1 MIPVLLTIE
10 GLYSYRTKQV
20 IDFKKL
26 NNARIFGIFG
36 AVGSGKSTV
45 LEAIT
50 LALFGQCERLDN
62 RDNKNYNLMNLA
74 SNKLYVSFEFEQNE
88 KKYQFN
94 YGNKRNSKNHA
105 DVKSPERSAFVWENG
120 FWTPLPSYN
129 AEQIIGLSYDNFRR
143 TIIIPQGKFQ
153 EFLQLNDADRT
164 RMVKDMFSLERFEF
178 YNKTEILFQQ
188 TQLELA
194 NYSGSLQELEQYS
207 EEAEL
212 LLKKELAE
220 LKQKGSEARKKLESI
235 NSELELLN
243 EAQRRDENLKTKLNI
258 YLKVQEQIPELNL
271 MTEKINQYKFVNEN
285 FSSDLH
291 QLKKLN
297 SILNENNAKLADF
310 EKQIETQRHNLSE
323 LRNFHTHLNKNKKEQ
338 IVWFKEKTELE
349 KLAEIKTLE
358 PRISELKLK
367 LEQSNFNL
375 EKLNKIIEDSLL
387 KESKFEKKSKELKSV
402 IDQKEE
408 LQKWLHW
415 FELKSRVKKQ
425 INESNSVFEKL
436 KNQLDAIEKK
446 QHELLLKFELEKTTD
461 LSNEIA
467 INQNLLSKILK
478 DKEELL
484 SLIGLQH
491 YATQLKE
498 GEPCPLCGSLN
509 HPQIINGEE
518 AQVALSTLETSYQ
531 QQKEKVEQLQL
542 IEKKILTYKTE
553 IQSLNIQIND
563 IKVKLTELNGELEQL
578 EKAKFA
584 IEINDSEKA
593 KKLLKACLDSESEL
607 QTLSHADSIRKQELK
622 KIMADKEQE
631 QIIQNELKLQFQSLQ
646 NRYESLNNSWEII
659 DPEKYNLMPANE
671 LLTFANNLKQQ
682 QLEIA
687 EKLIQTE
694 NEIQKAEQEFAVL
707 SGSQKTQLE
716 QLESFKIEK
725 QKLSQSI
732 NEKLMQ
738 SNFTS
743 IEQVEKILE
752 NSIDINQLETQVNNL
767 KIKIQKAKS
776 DWEEAE
782 QKAKEKPHHPEKWE
796 AVKQSKVAQDELITQ
811 LLGEYRAKELNL
823 KTLIEK
829 REKATILREIVE
841 KQKVR
846 LAYLSDLKNLFKAS
860 GFVRFVS
867 QVFLENLC
875 KQADQRFKKLT
886 RNQLSLELDDK
897 LNFVVRDFL
906 HNGQIRS
913 VKTLSGGQTF
923 QASLSLALALSDSF
937 NRSNSNSEHFFF
949 MDEGFGSLDQES
961 LRIVFEALQSLK
973 FENRIVGIISH
984 LEELQKE
991 IDTYITVSNSGE
1003 NGSTI
1008 NESWI

>member
-1 MIPVLLTIE
+1 MIPLLLTIE

-20 IDFKKL
+20 IDFEKL
-26 NNARIFGIFG
+26 NNARIFGVFG

-74 SNKLYVSFEFEQNE
+74 SNKLYVSFEFEHNE

-105 DVKSPERSAFVWENG
+105 DVKSPERSSFVWENG
-120 FWTPLPSYN
+120 FWTPLPSYD
-129 AEQIIGLSYDNFRR
+129 AEHIIGLSYDNFRR

-153 EFLQLNDADRT
+153 EFLQLNDAERT

-178 YNKTEILFQQ
+178 YNKTEVLFQQ

-194 NYSGSLQELEQYS
+194 NYSGSLQELEHYS

-212 LLKKELAE
+212 GLKKDLAE

-235 NSELELLN
+235 NSEFELLN
-243 EAQRRDENLKTKLNI
+243 EALRCDENLKIKLNLFI
-258 YLKVQEQIPELNL
+258 KVQERIPELNS
-271 MTEKINQYKFVNEN
+271 MTEKLNQYKYVNEN
-285 FSSDLH
+285 FSSDFL

-297 SILNENNAKLADF
+297 SILNDNNAKLADL
-310 EKQIETQRHNLSE
+310 EKQIDIQRLNLSE
-323 LRNFHTHLNKNKKEQ
+323 LRNLHAQLSKNKKEQ
-338 IVWFKEKTELE
+338 LVWFKEKTELE

-358 PRISELKLK
+358 PRIVELKIK
-367 LEQSNFNL
+367 LEQSNLNL
-375 EKLNKIIEDSLL
+375 EKLNKHIEDCFL
-387 KESKFEKKSKELKSV
+387 KESNFEKKSKELKSI

-408 LQKWLHW
+408 LQNWLHW
-415 FELKSRVKKQ
+415 FELKSRVQKQ
-425 INESNSVFEKL
+425 INESNSILEKL
-436 KNQLDAIEKK
+436 RNQVDKIEIK
-446 QHELLLKFELEKTTD
+446 QNELLLKFNLEKTTD
-461 LSNEIA
+461 LSNELLIH
-467 INQNLLSKILK
+467 QNTLNKLLK

-484 SLIGLQH
+484 SLVGLQH

-498 GEPCPLCGSLN
+498 GEPCPLCGSLD
-509 HPQIINGEE
+509 HPQVVNGKE
-518 AQVALSTLETSYQ
+518 AQKALFTLETSYQ
-531 QQKEKVEQLQL
+531 QQKVKVEQLQL
-542 IEKKILTYKTE
+542 IERQILTYKTE
-553 IQSLNIQIND
+553 IQGLNIQIND
-563 IKVKLTELNGELEQL
+563 ETQKLTEYNREFEVL
-578 EKAKFA
+578 EKTKFNT
-584 IEINDSEKA
+584 EINDSEKA
-593 KKLLKACLDSESEL
+593 QKLLKTCNDAESEL
-607 QTLSHADSIRKQELK
+607 KSLSYSDSIRKQELK
-622 KIMADKEQE
+622 NHLAEKEQE
-631 QIIQNELKLQFQSLQ
+631 QLLQNELKLQYQTLQ
-646 NRYESLNNSWEII
+646 NRFELLNNSWEIV
-659 DPEKYNLMPANE
+659 DPVKYSSINANE
-671 LLTFANNLKQQ
+671 LLTLASNLEQQ
-682 QLEIA
+682 QLEVA
-687 EKLIQTE
+687 QKLTQTE
-694 NEIQKAEQEFAVL
+694 SEIQKAEQEFAAL
-707 SGSQKTQLE
+707 SGSHKTQLE
-716 QLESFKIEK
+716 QLVSFKDE
-725 QKLSQSI
+725 SQI
-732 NEKLMQ
+732 LLQRIDEKLKK

-743 IEQVEKILE
+743 IDQVEKLLA
-752 NSIDINQLETQVNNL
+752 NSIDTHHLESEINNL
-767 KIKIQKAKS
+767 KLTIQKAKNE
-776 DWEEAE
+776 WEEADL
-782 QKAKEKPHHPEKWE
+782 KAKEKPHYPEKWE
-796 AVKQSKVAQDELITQ
+796 AVKQSKIVQDELITQ
-811 LLGEYRAKELNL
+811 LIGEYKAKELMLN
-823 KTLIEK
+823 TLIEK
-829 REKATILREIVE
+829 REKASTLRELAE
-841 KQKVR
+841 KHKVR

-906 HNGQIRS
+906 HNGQVRS

-937 NRSNSNSEHFFF
+937 NKSNSDSEHFFF

-991 IDTYITVSNSGE
+991 IDTYLSVSNSGE

-1008 NESWI
+1008 SQSWV